1 MEALQTM
8 QYRGHKIEIYYDSD
22 TESPRQWDNIAEFH
36 CCHRRYS
43 LGDKT
48 YTSGQ
53 ECREAAQ
60 VAQKQGDIVLP
71 LYLYDH
77 SGITISLT
85 PFSCPWDSG
94 QIGYCIVRRDTMLKE
109 FHAKKWTPSLKDKA
123 IQLAQ
128 GEVKTYDQYLRG
140 EVYGYVVDDFEGFS
154 CWGYYDIQECIDEAK
169 LSVDYMVQK
178 QMQGHCQKLKQWI
191 LNKVPFQY
199 RYASNEQ

>member
-1 MEALQTM
+1 MEGLQTM

-22 TESPRQWDNIAEFH
+22 TESPRHWDNIAEFH
-36 CCHRRYS
+36 CCHRHYC

-53 ECREAAQ
+53 ECREAAHI
-60 VAQKQGDIVLP
+60 AQKQGDIVLP

-77 SGITISLT
+77 RGNTIYLP

-94 QIGYCIVRRDTMLKE
+94 QIGYVIVRRNKMLRE
-109 FHAKKWTPSLKDKA
+109 LHAKKWTPSLRDKA

-140 EVYGYVVDDFEGFS
+140 EVYGYVVDNFEGFS
-154 CWGYYDIQECIDEAK
+154 CWGYYDIQECIDEAN